1 MPIRSAI
8 ACAFF
13 VPKLRDHFPAFH
25 SNLFFFKEKKQRISS
40 AIRAKNNRMK
50 TILFI
55 IQKEFKQIFRD
66 KSMLQLI
73 FILPILQLLI
83 LSNAATFDVKNISIT
98 FVDND
103 QSRDSRDLI
112 NAFKASSYFKVTE
125 PFYSEKEAV
134 EEMQKGKT
142 DIIVTIPIH
151 FNRYLRKEQKASVSV
166 SINAIDAATAGVE
179 NVYVTQILNTYNQNI
194 QMQSKYFSENKEVTQ
209 NIMVIPSFWYNNTL
223 NYKTFM
229 VPGIL
234 VLLVTMLTLF
244 LSSMNIVREKE
255 LGTLEQINVTPIK
268 KYQFIIGKLFPFWIL
283 GLVILTV
290 GLLIAKLVFNV
301 PMLGSI
307 FLVYGFTSVYLLL
320 ILGFGLYISNHTET
334 QQQAMFIAWFF
345 MVIFILMSGLF
356 TPIESMP
363 KWAQNL
369 TLLNPIRY
377 FVEFI
382 RMVLLKGSGISEVL
396 PNLLIVSGFAVFV
409 NGMAVWSYKKSN

>member
-1 MPIRSAI
+1 
-8 ACAFF
+8 
-13 VPKLRDHFPAFH
+13 
-25 SNLFFFKEKKQRISS
+25 
-40 AIRAKNNRMK
+40 MK
-50 TILFI
+50 TIVFI

-73 FILPILQLLI
+73 LILPILQLLI
-83 LSNAATFDVKNISIT
+83 LSNAATFDVKNIAIT

-103 QSRDSRDLI
+103 QSKESRDII
-112 NAFKASSYFKVTE
+112 NAFKASTYFKVTE
-125 PFYSEKEAV
+125 PYFSEKEAV
-134 EEMQKGKT
+134 EQMQKGKT
-142 DIIVTIPIH
+142 DIIVNIPVH
-151 FNRYLRKEQKASVSV
+151 FNRDLLNEQNTSISV

-179 NVYVTQILNTYNQNI
+179 NVYVTQIINTYNQNI
-194 QMQSKYFSENKEVTQ
+194 QLQTNYFSGNKEIPQ
-209 NIMVIPSFWYNNTL
+209 NIMVIPSFWYNKTL

-255 LGTLEQINVTPIK
+255 IGTLEQINVTPIK
-268 KYQFIIGKLFPFWIL
+268 KYQFIVGKLFPFWVL

-290 GLLIAKLVFNV
+290 GLVISKVIFNV
-301 PMLGSI
+301 PMLGNI
-307 FLVYGFTSVYLLL
+307 LLVYGFTSVYLLL

-345 MVIFILMSGLF
+345 IVIFILMSGLF

-382 RMVLLKGSGISEVL
+382 RMVLLKGAGLKEVL
-396 PNLLIVSGFAVFV
+396 PNLVVILIFAILI
-409 NGMAVWSYKKSN
+409 NGLAVWSYKKTN

>member
-1 MPIRSAI
+1 
-8 ACAFF
+8 
-13 VPKLRDHFPAFH
+13 
-25 SNLFFFKEKKQRISS
+25 
-40 AIRAKNNRMK
+40 MK

-83 LSNAATFDVKNISIT
+83 LSNAATFDVKNIAIT

-103 QSRDSRDLI
+103 QSRESRDLI
-112 NAFKASSYFKVTE
+112 NAFKASTYFKVTT
-125 PFYSEKEAV
+125 PHFSEKEAV

-142 DIIVTIPIH
+142 DIILNIPIH
-151 FNRYLRKEQKASVSV
+151 FNRDLQKDQKASISV

-179 NVYVTQILNTYNQNI
+179 NVYVTQIINNYNHNI
-194 QMQSKYFSENKEVTQ
+194 QMQSKNFFENKEVAQ
-209 NIMVIPSFWYNNTL
+209 NILVIPSFWYNNTL

-268 KYQFIIGKLFPFWIL
+268 KYQFIIGKLFPFWVL

-290 GLLIAKLVFNV
+290 GLVISKVVFDV
-301 PMLGSI
+301 PMLGNI

-345 MVIFILMSGLF
+345 MVIL
-356 TPIESMP
+356 
-363 KWAQNL
+363 
-369 TLLNPIRY
+369 Y
-377 FVEFI
+377 
-382 RMVLLKGSGISEVL
+382 
-396 PNLLIVSGFAVFV
+396 
-409 NGMAVWSYKKSN
+409 